1 MSYYKH
7 SKELLDNA
15 VASVILDLRHE
26 PQALKDLLLY
36 VPKTV
41 LEDYTIPADKIE
53 LENES

>member
-26 PQALKDLLLY
+26 PQALKDLLLH